1 MWEYVIKEKND
12 IILAKNYGVG
22 IFKEVTMSFIP
33 TETSIGRVLSNNIQ
47 YLIPR
52 YQRKYVWK
60 EEQWKN
66 LIEDIILSMNLIDK
80 NNYHFLGSFI
90 FEKKTSG
97 WIIIDGQQRLTSLTL
112 LISVISKKFL
122 FLSEDKLYEGIRKY
136 CVYKDDSGN
145 DKIRLVSDDVSTFS
159 NIVFDYFEQEHICNS
174 IDEYFEQE
182 KIDVSKSNCIFVE
195 CFNYFEKYID
205 NVLISMDAVEQVNW
219 LIKLRDAIINLKA
232 IEIVVDKEQEGHII
246 FEILNS
252 RGVPL
257 EQNELLKN
265 YIFMYYPNSVGSD
278 IAKDKWNKII
288 SNIEGQ
294 SISSLKRFISHYITH
309 VFGKVS
315 QKQEYRTIRDNV
327 DKKSVKPFLDDLVF
341 KSEMYKDFNNPYGS
355 NYSPTI
361 KYVLQFLLNNN
372 NYQFRPILLSFFE
385 AYNQSKLS
393 EEKLEKY
400 MVSIKNFLSIYV
412 LICKEKTNT
421 LESIIYEYASEL
433 HKHFTNSLAKE
444 FIAKLFEKVS
454 REKFSTS
461 FSQLTFSNRQT
472 QHNLIRNA
480 RKEARYILFEYEI
493 YLSRI
498 DDYTLTKF
506 TIEHI
511 LADSQPEN
519 FVCYIGNLI
528 PLVKALNKK
537 IKDAVVEDK
546 LIYYGKSAFSST
558 SEFLTMYDRNKE
570 WGEKEILHRTNQ
582 LANCFFDN
590 IWNKK
595 I

>member
-1 MWEYVIKEKND
+1 
-12 IILAKNYGVG
+12 
-22 IFKEVTMSFIP
+22 MSFIP

-66 LIEDIILSMNLIDK
+66 LIEDIMLSMTLIDE

-97 WIIIDGQQRLTSLTL
+97 WIVIDGQQRLTSLTL
-112 LISVISKKFL
+112 LISVVSKKFL
-122 FLSEDKLYEGIRKY
+122 SLNEEKLYEGIRKY

-145 DKIRLVSDDVSTFS
+145 DKIRLVNDEISTFS

-182 KIDVSKSNCIFVE
+182 KIDISKNNCIFVE

-205 NVLISMDAVEQVNW
+205 DMLISKNEVEKVNW

-252 RGVPL
+252 RGLPL

-278 IAKDKWNKII
+278 IAKDKWNKIV

-327 DKKSVKPFLDDLVF
+327 DKKNVKQFLDDLVV

-372 NYQFRPILLSFFE
+372 NYQFRPILLSLFE
-385 AYNQSKLS
+385 AYNQTKLS
-393 EEKLEKY
+393 QEKLEKY

-433 HKHFTNSLAKE
+433 HKNFTNSLAKE
-444 FIAKLFEKVS
+444 FITKLFEKVS
-454 REKFSTS
+454 REKFSAS

-511 LADSQPEN
+511 LADSRPEN

-528 PLVKALNKK
+528 PLVKALNGK
-537 IKDAVVEDK
+537 IKAALVEDK
-546 LIYYGKSAFSST
+546 LIHYKKSAFSST
-558 SEFLTMYDRNKE
+558 SEFLTIYDKNKK
-570 WGEKEILHRTNQ
+570 WGEKEILDRTNQ